1 MEAIFKRKSIRKYQD
16 RPVEKEKIEKLLR
29 AIMQAPSAVNQQP
42 WEVIVIENKET
53 LKRLSEMSPYS
64 KMIEGSAVT
73 FILAANS
80 ENLKIPSAWQQD
92 MGAATENLLLE
103 AVELELGGVWLGT
116 ATSED
121 NMDFIRKFFDL
132 PENILP
138 FSVVP
143 IGYPDQDNT
152 NFIDRFNK
160 DKVHYEG
167 WK

>member
-1 MEAIFKRKSIRKYQD
+1 MEAIFNRRSIRKYQD
-16 RPVEKEKIEKLLR
+16 RPVEKEKIDKLLK

-42 WEVIVIENKET
+42 WEVIVIENKDT
-53 LKRLSEMSPYS
+53 LKKLSEMSPYS
-64 KMIEGSAVT
+64 KMVADSAVT
-73 FILAANS
+73 FVLVANS
-80 ENLKIPSAWQQD
+80 ENLKVASAWQQD

-103 AVELELGGVWLGT
+103 AVELELGAVWLGG

-121 NMDFIRKFFDL
+121 NMNFLRKFFDL

-143 IGYPDQDNT
+143 IGYPEGQGNV
-152 NFIDRFNK
+152 FIDRFNK
-160 DKVHYEG
+160 NKVHYEG